1 MKRLPIAVACWIA
14 VALLPQIA
22 PAQVAQQTQP
32 KERITFDGTTLVLAA
47 QEKSDDESIKEYIPE
62 GQTLEA
68 WSHLASV
75 RTYANH
81 QDPKMLAGAL
91 VKQVKA
97 NYPQSPCSLRDNAAT
112 GESLVDFVVWP
123 PDKSFVEFNVFK
135 YGKGENGG
143 VVAQQ
148 YAVREYKDPNGFL
161 ESLRPVRER
170 ILAEMIRGLQPA
182 P

>member
-1 MKRLPIAVACWIA
+1 V
-14 VALLPQIA
+14 
-22 PAQVAQQTQP
+22 AQVAQQALP
-32 KERITFDGTTLVLAA
+32 KERIAFDGTTLVLAS
-47 QEKSDDESIKEYIPE
+47 QEKNAEESIKEYIPE

-97 NYPQSPCSLRDNAAT
+97 NYPQSPCSLRENTTT
-112 GESLVDFVVWP
+112 GESMVDFVVWP
-123 PDKSFVEFNVFK
+123 ADKSFVEFNVFK

-148 YAVREYKDPNGFL
+148 YAIRDYKDPNGFL

-170 ILAEMIRGLQPA
+170 VLAEMTRGLQAAPANGAPA